1 MKTEISNQLKNGGPG
16 KLIRETICG
25 RHRRVGVTRVVLLA
39 TALGAAAALAGCGSS
54 STTSS
59 TPANSPTPA
68 QTGPPNV
75 SLTEW
80 KLDVPATFPAKSTTF
95 QITNTGSVQH
105 EVLVF
110 KSDLN
115 PSQYPTDATGAIQE
129 DGPGITKISDGDN
142 LDPGKSQSRAID
154 LSKPGTYL
162 FVCNL
167 PGHFKQG
174 MFTQVT
180 VS

>member
-1 MKTEISNQLKNGGPG
+1 M
-16 KLIRETICG
+16 IRSKSAAAS
-25 RHRRVGVTRVVLLA
+25 VASVLTRVVLLA
-39 TALGAAAALAGCGSS
+39 AVLGAVTALAGCGSS

-59 TPANSPTPA
+59 TSANSPSP

-80 KLDVPATFPAKSTTF
+80 KVDVPATFPAKSTTF

-105 EVLVF
+105 ELLVF
-110 KSDLN
+110 KSDLSA
-115 PSQYPTDATGAIQE
+115 SQYPTDANGAIQE
-129 DGPGITKISDGDN
+129 DGPGITKVSDGDN
-142 LDPGKSQSRAID
+142 LDPGKSQSRDID
-154 LSKPGTYL
+154 LTKPGKYL

-167 PGHFKQG
+167 PSHFKQG
-174 MFTQVT
+174 MFVQVT